1 MHNLNGSSS
10 LQDTHGILK
19 TENYNVEVCRL
30 STFLKNN
37 NVSDFDLIKLDTEHN
52 EHLILKDNNHVFK
65 ENRPLIMIEIYPEI
79 ANECQETL
87 RDWPDYYYFQVKY
100 PKLIEISLENLGL
113 NQEFA
118 NYLLVPNEKKSW
130 IHSYI

>member
-1 MHNLNGSSS
+1 
-10 LQDTHGILK
+10 
-19 TENYNVEVCRL
+19 
-30 STFLKNN
+30 
-37 NVSDFDLIKLDTEHN
+37 
-52 EHLILKDNNHVFK
+52 
-65 ENRPLIMIEIYPEI
+65 MIEIYPEI

-87 RDWPDYYYFQVKY
+87 RDWPDYYYFQVKH
-100 PKLIEISLENLGL
+100 PKLHEISLENLGL